1 MGTVKQL
8 KIRKRGYSEETIFE
22 ARYLYLKKYTP
33 AEIAKELGLNSA
45 RPIYYWA
52 EKYNWRNLI
61 NEQGIEEMIGL
72 RILALIDRENKSE
85 QELKELDAL
94 IERDIQ
100 YKAQRAKQAKKEN
113 FSNSANGQKENY
125 STDEPAEKSQK
136 SKKKTV
142 KNDISHVT
150 DEMFEPFLAS
160 LFGYQHTLRNQIDG
174 QKVRMLLKSR
184 QIGATYYF
192 AFEGL
197 EQAIK
202 TGDNQI
208 FLSASKRQAGIF
220 KTYII
225 KMARQFFDVELKGD
239 PIVLSNGAELHF
251 LSTNKNT
258 AQGYHGHVYGDEFAW
273 LRNFEEFYTVS
284 SAMATHKKWRETYF
298 STPSSKFHEAYAFWS
313 GDMWKGNDRKRES
326 VVFPSVEEL
335 RDGGRLCPDGA
346 WRYVVTIEDAVKGG
360 AGELFDIDQLKQKY
374 SAHAFKQLFM
384 CEWVDDSDSIFNIK
398 QLFKCAVDVS
408 KWKDFRSKAED
419 GRPFGEREVWGG
431 YDPAHSRD
439 GASFVVVAPPLFE
452 GEKYRVL
459 ERFQWFGLSYRYQAD
474 RIKELYQKYH
484 FSYIGVDANGVG
496 VGVLEMIQDF
506 AGRKAVPIL
515 YTAETKSAMVL
526 KVHDLVDRGLLE
538 WNEEEKDII
547 ASFLMIKQTTTNSG
561 KSSTFVADRTAT
573 NQHADVFWAIAHA
586 INKKALNEDKKRRSR
601 WAINR

>member
-1 MGTVKQL
+1 M
-8 KIRKRGYSEETIFE
+8 
-22 ARYLYLKKYTP
+22 KKYTP
-33 AEIAKELGLNSA
+33 AEIARELGLNSA
-45 RPIYYWA
+45 RPVYYWA

-61 NEQGIEEMIGL
+61 GEQGIEEMIGL
-72 RILALIDRENKSE
+72 RILALVDRENKTE

-94 IERDIQ
+94 IERDLQ
-100 YKAQRAKQAKKEN
+100 YKAQRAKQPAK
-113 FSNSANGQKENY
+113 QKNDGTTESI
-125 STDEPAEKSQK
+125 STDEYQK
-136 SKKKTV
+136 EQKQSKTKKKGTI

-150 DEMFEPFLAS
+150 DEMFEPFLAT
-160 LFGYQHTLRNQIDG
+160 LFDYQHTLRNAIDK

-208 FLSASKRQAGIF
+208 FLSASKRQAQIF

-225 KMARQFFDVELKGD
+225 KMAKEYFDVELKGD

-298 STPSSKFHEAYAFWS
+298 STPSSKFHEAYQFWS
-313 GDMWKGNDRKRES
+313 GDMWKGNDRKRQLVS
-326 VVFPSVEEL
+326 FPTTEQL
-335 RDGGRLCPDGA
+335 RNGGMICPDGA

-360 AGELFDIDQLKQKY
+360 AGVLFDIEALKEKY
-374 SAHAFKQLFM
+374 SSHAFKQLFM
-384 CEWVDDSDSIFNIK
+384 CEWVDDSDSIFTIS
-398 QLFKCAVDVS
+398 QLMKCAIDAS
-408 KWKDFRSKAED
+408 KWKDYDPKASE
-419 GRPFGEREVWGG
+419 PFGHREVWGG
-431 YDPAHSRD
+431 FDPAHSRD
-439 GASFVVVAPPLFE
+439 GASFVVIAPPLFE
-452 GEKYRVL
+452 GEKYRLL
-459 ERFQWFGLSYRYQAD
+459 ERHQWHGLSYRYQAD
-474 RIKELYQKYH
+474 RIRELFAKYN
-484 FSYIGVDANGVG
+484 FSYIGIDTNGVG
-496 VGVLEMIQDF
+496 VGVYEMIKEF

-515 YTAETKSAMVL
+515 YTAESKSALVL
-526 KVHDLVDRGLLE
+526 KVHDLVERGLLE

-561 KSSTFVADRTAT
+561 KSSTFIADRTVS

-586 INKKALNEDKKRRSR
+586 INKRELNDQRKKKAR
-601 WAINR
+601 WFVNQ

>member
-1 MGTVKQL
+1 MNESKTL
-8 KIRKRGYSEETIFE
+8 KKRKSGYSDEVIFE

-33 AEIAKELGLNSA
+33 AEIARELGLNSA
-45 RPIYYWA
+45 RPVYYWA

-61 NEQGIEEMIGL
+61 GEQGIEEMIGL
-72 RILALIDRENKSE
+72 RILALVDRENKTE

-94 IERDIQ
+94 IERDLQ
-100 YKAQRAKQAKKEN
+100 YKAQRAKQAAK
-113 FSNSANGQKENY
+113 QKSHGTTESI
-125 STDEPAEKSQK
+125 STDEYQK
-136 SKKKTV
+136 EQKQSKTKKKGTL

-150 DEMFEPFLAS
+150 DEMFEPFLAT
-160 LFGYQHTLRNQIDG
+160 LFGYQHTLRNAIDK

-208 FLSASKRQAGIF
+208 FLSASKRQAQIF

-225 KMARQFFDVELKGD
+225 KMAKEYFDVELKGD

-298 STPSSKFHEAYAFWS
+298 STPSSKFHEAYQFWS
-313 GDMWKGNDRKRES
+313 GDMWKGNDRKRQLVS
-326 VVFPSVEEL
+326 FPTTEQL
-335 RDGGRLCPDGA
+335 RNGGMICPDGA

-360 AGELFDIDQLKQKY
+360 AGVLFDIEALKEKY
-374 SAHAFKQLFM
+374 SSHAFKQLFM
-384 CEWVDDSDSIFNIK
+384 CEWVDDSDSIFTIS
-398 QLFKCAVDVS
+398 QLMKCAIDAS
-408 KWKDFRSKAED
+408 KWKDYDPKASE
-419 GRPFGEREVWGG
+419 PFGHREVWGG
-431 YDPAHSRD
+431 FDPAHSRD
-439 GASFVVVAPPLFE
+439 GASFVVIAPPLFE
-452 GEKYRVL
+452 GEKYRLL
-459 ERFQWFGLSYRYQAD
+459 ERHQWHGLSYRYQAD
-474 RIKELYQKYH
+474 RIRELFAKYN
-484 FSYIGVDANGVG
+484 FSYIGIDTNGVG
-496 VGVLEMIQDF
+496 VGVYEMIKEF

-515 YTAETKSAMVL
+515 YTAESKSALVL
-526 KVHDLVDRGLLE
+526 KVHDLVERGLLE

-561 KSSTFVADRTAT
+561 KSSTFIADRTAS
-573 NQHADVFWAIAHA
+573 NQHADVFWAMAHA
-586 INKKALNEDKKRRSR
+586 INKRELNDQRRKKAR
-601 WAINR
+601 WFVNQ

>member
-1 MGTVKQL
+1 MNEPKTL
-8 KIRKRGYSEETIFE
+8 KKRKSGYSDEVIFE

-33 AEIAKELGLNSA
+33 AEIARELGLNSA
-45 RPIYYWA
+45 RPVYYWA

-61 NEQGIEEMIGL
+61 GEQGIEEMIGL
-72 RILALIDRENKSE
+72 RILALVDRENKTE
-85 QELKELDAL
+85 QELKELDVL
-94 IERDIQ
+94 IERDLQ
-100 YKAQRAKQAKKEN
+100 YKAQRAKQAAK
-113 FSNSANGQKENY
+113 QKNDGTTESI
-125 STDEPAEKSQK
+125 STDEYQK
-136 SKKKTV
+136 EQKQSKAKKKGTI

-150 DEMFEPFLAS
+150 DEMFEPFLAT
-160 LFGYQHTLRNQIDG
+160 LFGYQHTLRNAIDK

-208 FLSASKRQAGIF
+208 FLSASKRQAQIF

-225 KMARQFFDVELKGD
+225 KMAKEYFDVELKGD

-298 STPSSKFHEAYAFWS
+298 STPSSKFHEAYQFWS
-313 GDMWKGNDRKRES
+313 GDMWKGNDRKRQLVS
-326 VVFPSVEEL
+326 FPTMEQL
-335 RDGGRLCPDGA
+335 RNGGMICPDGA
-346 WRYVVTIEDAVKGG
+346 WRYVVTIEDAVKSG
-360 AGELFDIDQLKQKY
+360 AGVLFDIEALKEKY
-374 SAHAFKQLFM
+374 SSHAFKQLFM
-384 CEWVDDSDSIFNIK
+384 CEWVDDSDSIFTIS
-398 QLFKCAVDVS
+398 QLMKCAIDAS
-408 KWKDFRSKAED
+408 KWKDYNPKASE
-419 GRPFGEREVWGG
+419 PFGHREVWGG
-431 YDPAHSRD
+431 FDPAHSRD
-439 GASFVVVAPPLFE
+439 GASFVVIAPPLFE
-452 GEKYRVL
+452 GEKYRLL
-459 ERFQWFGLSYRYQAD
+459 ERHQWHGLSYRYQAD
-474 RIKELYQKYH
+474 RIRELFAKYN
-484 FSYIGVDANGVG
+484 FSYIGIDTNGVG
-496 VGVLEMIQDF
+496 VGVYEMIKEF

-515 YTAETKSAMVL
+515 YTAESKSALVL
-526 KVHDLVDRGLLE
+526 KVHDLVERGLLE

-561 KSSTFVADRTAT
+561 KSSTFIADRTVS

-586 INKKALNEDKKRRSR
+586 INKRELNDQRKKKAR
-601 WAINR
+601 WFVNQ

>member
-1 MGTVKQL
+1 MNEPKTL
-8 KIRKRGYSEETIFE
+8 KKRKSGYSDEVIFE

-33 AEIAKELGLNSA
+33 AEIARELGLNSA
-45 RPIYYWA
+45 RPVYYWA

-61 NEQGIEEMIGL
+61 GEQGIEEMIGL
-72 RILALIDRENKSE
+72 RILALVDRENKTE

-94 IERDIQ
+94 IERDLQ
-100 YKAQRAKQAKKEN
+100 YKAQRAKQAAK
-113 FSNSANGQKENY
+113 QKNDGTTESI
-125 STDEPAEKSQK
+125 STDEYQK
-136 SKKKTV
+136 EQKQSKAKKKGTI

-150 DEMFEPFLAS
+150 DEMFEPFLAT
-160 LFGYQHTLRNQIDG
+160 LFGYQHTLRNAIDK

-208 FLSASKRQAGIF
+208 FLSASKRQAQIF

-225 KMARQFFDVELKGD
+225 KMAKEYFDVELKGD

-298 STPSSKFHEAYAFWS
+298 STPSSKFHEAYQFWS
-313 GDMWKGNDRKRES
+313 GDMWKGNDRKRQLVS
-326 VVFPSVEEL
+326 FPTTEQL
-335 RDGGRLCPDGA
+335 RNGGMICPDGA

-360 AGELFDIDQLKQKY
+360 AGVLFDIEALKEKY
-374 SAHAFKQLFM
+374 SSHAFKQLFM
-384 CEWVDDSDSIFNIK
+384 CEWVDDSDSIFTIS
-398 QLFKCAVDVS
+398 QLMKCAIDAS
-408 KWKDFRSKAED
+408 KWKDYDPKASE
-419 GRPFGEREVWGG
+419 PFGHREVWGG
-431 YDPAHSRD
+431 FDPAHSRD
-439 GASFVVVAPPLFE
+439 GASFVVIAPPLFE
-452 GEKYRVL
+452 GEKYRLL
-459 ERFQWFGLSYRYQAD
+459 ERHQWHGLSYRYQAD
-474 RIKELYQKYH
+474 RIRELFAKYN
-484 FSYIGVDANGVG
+484 FSYIGIDTNGVG
-496 VGVLEMIQDF
+496 VGVYEMIKEF

-515 YTAETKSAMVL
+515 YTAESKSALVL
-526 KVHDLVDRGLLE
+526 KVHDLVERGLLE

-561 KSSTFVADRTAT
+561 KSSTFIADRTAS

-586 INKKALNEDKKRRSR
+586 INKRELNDQREKKAR
-601 WAINR
+601 WFVNQ

>member
-1 MGTVKQL
+1 PKTL
-8 KIRKRGYSEETIFE
+8 KKRKSGYSDEVIFE

-33 AEIAKELGLNSA
+33 AEIARELGLNSA
-45 RPIYYWA
+45 RPVYYWA

-61 NEQGIEEMIGL
+61 GEQGIEEMIGL
-72 RILALIDRENKSE
+72 RILALVDRENKTE

-94 IERDIQ
+94 IERDLQ
-100 YKAQRAKQAKKEN
+100 YKAQRAKQVAK
-113 FSNSANGQKENY
+113 QKNDGTTESI
-125 STDEPAEKSQK
+125 STDEYQK
-136 SKKKTV
+136 EQKQSKTKKKGTI

-150 DEMFEPFLAS
+150 DEMFEPFLAT
-160 LFGYQHTLRNQIDG
+160 LFGYQHTLRNAIDK

-208 FLSASKRQAGIF
+208 FLSASKRQAQIF

-225 KMARQFFDVELKGD
+225 KMAKEYFDVELKGD

-284 SAMATHKKWRETYF
+284 SAMATHKNWRETYF
-298 STPSSKFHEAYAFWS
+298 STPSSKFHEAYQFWS
-313 GDMWKGNDRKRES
+313 GDMWKGNDRKRQLVS
-326 VVFPSVEEL
+326 FPTTEQL
-335 RDGGRLCPDGA
+335 RNGGMICPDGA

-360 AGELFDIDQLKQKY
+360 AGVLFDIEALKEKY
-374 SAHAFKQLFM
+374 SSHAFKQLFM
-384 CEWVDDSDSIFNIK
+384 CEWVDDSDSIFTIS
-398 QLFKCAVDVS
+398 QLMKCAIDAS
-408 KWKDFRSKAED
+408 KWKDYDPKASE
-419 GRPFGEREVWGG
+419 PFGHREVWGG
-431 YDPAHSRD
+431 FDPAHSRD
-439 GASFVVVAPPLFE
+439 GASFVVIAPPLFE
-452 GEKYRVL
+452 GEKYRLL
-459 ERFQWFGLSYRYQAD
+459 ERHQWHGLSYRYQAD
-474 RIKELYQKYH
+474 RIRELFAKYN
-484 FSYIGVDANGVG
+484 FSYIGIDTNGVG
-496 VGVLEMIQDF
+496 VGVYEMIKEF

-515 YTAETKSAMVL
+515 YTAESKSALVL
-526 KVHDLVDRGLLE
+526 KVHDLVERGLLE

-561 KSSTFVADRTAT
+561 KSSTFIADRTAS
-573 NQHADVFWAIAHA
+573 NQHADVFWAMAHA
-586 INKKALNEDKKRRSR
+586 INKRELNDQRKKKAR
-601 WAINR
+601 WFVNQ